1 MWQYNYTS
9 SLSHSA
15 YADRPYYAVTYDDE
29 LYHYG
34 ILGMKWGVRKERPTS
49 GTGRGRGRKK
59 LTARQK
65 KIIRNVA
72 IGAGVTGAAVGL
84 GALALKSQGGIKG
97 IKAKIN
103 LRKGMDHLRFTDP
116 NQAKRIYGNLAYKR
130 NIKGDK
136 LTSIQKVQYNAFRPS
151 GTAPIASGRS
161 FGNTKVGK
169 AFGKS
174 KVGKAWNNAL
184 PSTKA
189 NIAIGA
195 GSAAL
200 MGGLIANK
208 KSNKAIYDYN
218 DRYGQHLAK
227 INSKAKTKIGKA
239 LTNPDQVHNNLNDR
253 VYLSRKRKGKI

>member
-1 MWQYNYTS
+1 MWKYNHTS
-9 SLSHSA
+9 NLAHSA
-15 YADRPYYAVTYDDE
+15 YADRPYYAVAYNDE

-65 KIIRNVA
+65 KILRNVA
-72 IGAGVTGAAVGL
+72 IGAGAAALAGGAIAGGSIAYRKLGGKAGAQMRKTIASRVKGYNNPMQARNSIAGYSGVSNKL
-84 GALALKSQGGIKG
+84 GAVRGYLGTKGALKNEV
-97 IKAKIN
+97 KIGASR
-103 LRKGMDHLRFTDP
+103 LG
-116 NQAKRIYGNLAYKR
+116 R
-130 NIKGDK
+130 NI
-136 LTSIQKVQYNAFRPS
+136 SN
-151 GTAPIASGRS
+151 
-161 FGNTKVGK
+161 
-169 AFGKS
+169 S

-208 KSNKAIYDYN
+208 KTNKAIYDYN
-218 DRYGQHLAK
+218 DRYAQRLAEA
-227 INSKAKTKIGKA
+227 NSTAKTKVGKA
-239 LTNPDQVHNNLNDR
+239 LTNPNQAHRNVNDQV
-253 VYLSRKRKGKI
+253 YLARKRKGKIS